1 MSEILLHYT
10 RAGHVENIHRGDA
23 VAVNCKG
30 EIVSSIGNAQLPMFW
45 RSAAKPF
52 QALPFVK
59 NGGLERY
66 GITDEELALLVSSH
80 SGEENH
86 VALVRGILSKLGLD
100 ESVLD
105 CGVVRPMSG
114 KAFKKIIEAGE
125 KVLPVHNACSGK
137 HSQIIAL
144 AMMLGVP
151 IEGYTK
157 PDHEAQ
163 RIIFKHVAMASKM
176 PEDKLEIGIDGCGVP
191 VFYLPIYN
199 MSLAYARLSTPSKGD
214 WGEYT
219 DAATKIRDA
228 MSKYP
233 QVVSGTGRIDLAIN
247 EITGGRIIATGG
259 GAVLREEN
267 VDALKQNGLLVFL
280 DRPLEELLPTGDRPL
295 ADDREKLQRL
305 YTVRYS
311 IYTRTADLVL
321 PVRGTPEETANALL
335 EMLL

>member
-1 MSEILLHYT
+1 MSEVVLHFT

-23 VAVNCKG
+23 VAVNSAGK
-30 EIVSSIGNAQLPMFW
+30 IISSVGNAHLPMFW

-52 QALPFVK
+52 QALAFVK

-86 VALVRGILSKLGLD
+86 VALVRGILAKLGLD

-114 KAFKKIIEAGE
+114 KAFKKIIAAGE

-151 IEGYTK
+151 YEGYTK
-157 PDHEAQ
+157 PEHEAQ
-163 RIIFKHVAMASKM
+163 KIIFKHVAMASRM

-199 MSLAYARLSTPSKGD
+199 MSLAYARLSTPKTAD
-214 WGEYT
+214 WGDYEL
-219 DAATKIRDA
+219 AATKIRDA

-233 QVVSGTGRIDLAIN
+233 QIVAGTGRIDLAVP
-247 EITGGRIIATGG
+247 EVTGGRIIAKIGSDAVFCMAVKDGDLGITFKVEDGG
-259 GAVLREEN
+259 FA
-267 VDALKQNGLLVFL
+267 
-280 DRPLEELLPTGDRPL
+280 
-295 ADDREKLQRL
+295 
-305 YTVRYS
+305 TV
-311 IYTRTADLVL
+311 
-321 PVRGTPEETANALL
+321 TPMTIALL
-335 EMLL
+335 KHLDLLTKDEAAELDKLFPPVLKNHRGEIIGTIEAVF

>member
-1 MSEILLHYT
+1 MSEIVLHYT
-10 RAGHVENIHRGDA
+10 RAGHVENIHRGDVA
-23 VAVNCKG
+23 AVNCKG
-30 EIVSSIGNAQLPMFW
+30 EVVAAVGNAYLPMFW

-59 NGGLERY
+59 NGGLEKFS
-66 GITDEELALLVSSH
+66 ITQEELALLVSSH

-86 VALVRGILSKLGLD
+86 VALVRGILAKLGLD

-114 KAFKKIIEAGE
+114 KAFKKIIAAGE
-125 KVLPVHNACSGK
+125 KVLPVHNPCSGK

-144 AMMLGVP
+144 AMMLG
-151 IEGYTK
+151 IDYAGYTK
-157 PDHEAQ
+157 PDHAAQ
-163 RIIFKHVAMASKM
+163 KIIFKHVAMASRM

-214 WGEYT
+214 WGEYE

-233 QVVSGTGRIDLAIN
+233 QIISGTGRIDLAVS
-247 EITGGRIIATGG
+247 EVTGGRIIAKIGSDAVYCLAVKDGDLGITFKIEDGDYAAVTPMTI
-259 GAVLREEN
+259 AVLKKLDLLTKDEAAELDKKFPP
-267 VDALKQNGLLVFL
+267 VLKNHRGEIIGTIEAVF
-280 DRPLEELLPTGDRPL
+280 
-295 ADDREKLQRL
+295 
-305 YTVRYS
+305 
-311 IYTRTADLVL
+311 
-321 PVRGTPEETANALL
+321 
-335 EMLL
+335 

>member
-1 MSEILLHYT
+1 MSEIVLHYT
-10 RAGHVENIHRGDA
+10 RAGHVENIHRGDVA
-23 VAVNCKG
+23 AVNSAG
-30 EIVSSIGNAQLPMFW
+30 EVVASIGNAHLPMFW

-52 QALPFVK
+52 QALAFVK

-86 VALVRGILSKLGLD
+86 VALVRGILAKLGLD

-114 KAFKKIIEAGE
+114 KAFKKIIAAGE

-151 IEGYTK
+151 YAGYTK

-163 RIIFKHVAMASKM
+163 RVIFRHVAMAARM

-199 MSLAYARLSTPSKGD
+199 MSLAYARLSTPVKGD
-214 WGEYT
+214 WGAYET
-219 DAATKIRDA
+219 AATKIRDA

-233 QVVSGTGRIDLAIN
+233 QVVSGTGRIDLAVT
-247 EITGGRIIATGG
+247 EVTGGRIIAKIGADAVYCLAVKDGDLGITFKIEDGSFAAVTPMTI
-259 GAVLREEN
+259 AVLKYLDLLTRDEASELERLFPP
-267 VDALKQNGLLVFL
+267 VLKNH
-280 DRPLEELLPTGDRPL
+280 
-295 ADDREKLQRL
+295 
-305 YTVRYS
+305 
-311 IYTRTADLVL
+311 
-321 PVRGTPEETANALL
+321 RGEVIGTIEATF
-335 EMLL
+335 

>member
-1 MSEILLHYT
+1 MSEIVLHYT
-10 RAGHVENIHRGDA
+10 RAGHVENIHRGDVA
-23 VAVNCKG
+23 AVNCKG
-30 EIVSSIGNAQLPMFW
+30 EVVSAIGNAKLPMFW

-66 GITDEELALLVSSH
+66 NITEEELALLVSSH

-114 KAFKKIIEAGE
+114 KAFKKIIAAGE
-125 KVLPVHNACSGK
+125 KVLPVHNPCSGK

-144 AMMLGVP
+144 SMMLG
-151 IEGYTK
+151 IAHEGYIR

-163 RIIFKHVAMASKM
+163 KVIFKHVAMAARIS
-176 PEDKLEIGIDGCGVP
+176 EEKLEIGIDGCGVP

-199 MSLAYARLSTPSKGD
+199 MSLAYARLSTPKLGD
-214 WGEYT
+214 WGEYEL
-219 DAATKIRDA
+219 AATKIRNA

-233 QVVSGTGRIDLAIN
+233 QIISGTGRIDLAVSEVTN
-247 EITGGRIIATGG
+247 GRIIAKIGSDAVYCLAVKDGDLGITFKIEDGDYSAVTPMTI
-259 GAVLREEN
+259 AVLKHLDLLTKDEASELDKIFPP
-267 VDALKQNGLLVFL
+267 VLKNHRGEVIGTIEAVF
-280 DRPLEELLPTGDRPL
+280 
-295 ADDREKLQRL
+295 
-305 YTVRYS
+305 
-311 IYTRTADLVL
+311 
-321 PVRGTPEETANALL
+321 
-335 EMLL
+335 